1 MKRRGGN
8 GYNRA
13 MNKITPQDI
22 LRKLRHE
29 CHQAGG
35 VTAWAIKHKVSPS
48 YVSNV
53 LSHRCGAGPL
63 ILRALGYETRVVE
76 IKRRG

>member
-1 MKRRGGN
+1 MTN
-8 GYNRA
+8 V
-13 MNKITPQDI
+13 TPADI

-35 VTAWAIKHKVSPS
+35 VTAWATKHKVSPS

-63 ILRALGYETRVVE
+63 ILRALGYERVM
-76 IKRRG
+76 RRLGGNRS